1 MSRSLLTAEYRPR
14 WRRAKS
20 LTLLLC
26 LAAKITFAQAPGPLP
41 KPPAEKLAV
50 LDRFAGTWDVTITT
64 RRPKPAV
71 VTYMF
76 TYAWVLDHRYLQ
88 GDTGIKSDGTQDLV
102 IFTYEQA
109 SNGYPLWIFYSSGAW
124 IYLPPGVWDESSR
137 TMTWKS
143 APTLTVSYLNRC
155 SFQDA
160 KTQRCTV
167 LVKDWRGTV
176 LLEQD
181 SVALRRAP

>member
-1 MSRSLLTAEYRPR
+1 MRLY
-14 WRRAKS
+14 S
-20 LTLLLC
+20 LTTKRGRSAWLPGFLC
-26 LAAKITFAQAPGPLP
+26 LTTQLCFAQAPGPLP

-50 LDRFAGTWDVTITT
+50 LDRFAGTWDVTVTT

-71 VTYMF
+71 VTYTF
-76 TYAWVLDHRYLQ
+76 TYAWVLDHRYLY

-102 IFTYEQA
+102 MFTYDQA
-109 SNGYPLWIFYSSGAW
+109 AGGYPLWIFYSSGPW
-124 IYLPPGVWDESSR
+124 IYLPPGIWDESNR

-143 APTLTVSYLNRC
+143 APTLTISYVNRC
-155 SFQDA
+155 RFQDA
-160 KTQRCTV
+160 TTERCTV
-167 LVKDWRGTV
+167 LVKDWRGAV